1 MDTISYIAAAFGF
14 VVVTG
19 YAVLNWLRRGR
30 DPHVTDDSS
39 ILLGEP
45 PEGMTAAT
53 ATIVDHQPTAIAFM
67 AALLDL
73 ASRDEIRF
81 RAESDGG
88 LVGIELHGGD
98 SGDPRVR
105 LNRRRPIGEG
115 EAWLLTQLK
124 EAPLAAASHA
134 AQAGAGEPD
143 PAAIRQGVGAMMQ
156 FLSFAAAEPSGDD
169 SPEARAQREHGLLD
183 AAPMDPGALESAVEK
198 ASGRP
203 LSEKQQDVFARMG
216 FMTEALQNPAAIA
229 ADPEAFAAK
238 VQASSGKPMSPQ
250 DFEAMKAWAARAAAS
265 SAASSSAAAS
275 SATTTSAAPPA
286 AATPTAAA
294 PYLSGEAAL
303 HLGAPLFFGSLIE
316 NYARRH
322 GWIGGLS
329 FIKRLRWRLIGA
341 GEIVV
346 ALLLLAVGSATH
358 TEAVTALG
366 LGVGIGGFVTYL
378 IAPAMIATTAEGA
391 LMRAQI
397 AAYRRTLQMTFAAS
411 PSMSNA
417 AGASG
422 LTWLETPD
430 QSLVWGIALGLRAE
444 IEALLSRTA
453 EVTPGGPAA
462 ASAYQP
468 AWYTSAAGRPP
479 PGPAAMFS
487 AIEAI
492 GSQSAPSRQPT
503 GAHPAGT

>member
-1 MDTISYIAAAFGF
+1 MISYIAAAFGF

-53 ATIVDHQPTAIAFM
+53 ATIVDHQPTSIAFM

-81 RAESDGG
+81 CAESDGG
-88 LVGIELHGGD
+88 LVGIELQGGE
-98 SGDPRVR
+98 SSDPQVR

-124 EAPLAAASHA
+124 AAPLAAASHA
-134 AQAGAGEPD
+134 AQGGDGEPD
-143 PAAIRQGVGAMMQ
+143 PAVIRQGVGAMMQ
-156 FLSFAAAEPSGDD
+156 FLSFAAAEQSGDD
-169 SPEARAQREHGLLD
+169 SPEARARREHGLLD
-183 AAPMDPGALESAVEK
+183 SAPMDPGALESAVEK

-203 LSEKQQDVFARMG
+203 LSEKQQDVFARLG
-216 FMTEALQNPAAIA
+216 FMTEALQDPAAIA
-229 ADPEAFAAK
+229 ADPEAFAAR
-238 VQASSGKPMSPQ
+238 VQASSGKPMSPK
-250 DFEAMKAWAARAAAS
+250 DFEEMKAWAARAAAG
-265 SAASSSAAAS
+265 SAASSSAAERS
-275 SATTTSAAPPA
+275 PTTTSAAPADAPA
-286 AATPTAAA
+286 PVAPA

-322 GWIGGLS
+322 GWIVGLS

-341 GEIVV
+341 GEIAL
-346 ALLLLAVGSATH
+346 ALLLLAFGSATH

-366 LGVGIGGFVTYL
+366 LGVGIGGFATYL

-397 AAYRRTLQMTFAAS
+397 GAYRRTLQMTFAAAH
-411 PSMSNA
+411 SMSDA

-444 IEALLSRTA
+444 IEALLSRMT
-453 EVTPGGPAA
+453 EVSPDGTPAPG
-462 ASAYQP
+462 AYPP
-468 AWYTSAAGRPP
+468 AWYISTTGRPL
-479 PGPAAMFS
+479 PGPAAMFTS
-487 AIEAI
+487 IEAI